1 MQVEVH
7 CFMFESRRSD
17 CSPRPQKPKIDDPNL
32 TPFRQEI
39 EMKPSQLMTH
49 KRKTLVGVAL
59 LMLVGLCTSV
69 QAQTAWPNK
78 AIRIVVPYAPG
89 GANDILARVVAEKLA
104 PALGQPVLVENKP
117 GAGAAVGTELV
128 VKSPPDGY
136 TLLMAA
142 SGPIVF
148 NPALV
153 AKLAYNPVTDLT
165 PISLAGSFPMILAVN
180 EASPAKTF
188 AELVTL
194 SKANPSKFNYSYPS
208 ASFQL
213 VMELVKA
220 KTGLK
225 ALNVP
230 YQGSAPSI
238 NAVLTQEVQMTLIDS
253 GPIAALLKAGK
264 LRALGV
270 TSEQR
275 LAAYPQVPTLKEQGI
290 DVSVNFWSGLLAPAG
305 TPAPIVKR
313 LQEEVA
319 RIMALPDVQE
329 RMGKLDIKP
338 VGSSSADFAKVI
350 SQEIQLWTQ
359 VAKENNIK
367 AE

>member
-1 MQVEVH
+1 
-7 CFMFESRRSD
+7 
-17 CSPRPQKPKIDDPNL
+17 
-32 TPFRQEI
+32 
-39 EMKPSQLMTH
+39 MKLSKKLTH
-49 KRKTLVGVAL
+49 KRQALLGMALITLSSLCGVA
-59 LMLVGLCTSV
+59 

-78 AIRIVVPYAPG
+78 PIKIVVPYAPG
-89 GANDILARVVAEKLA
+89 GANDILARVVAEKLT

-117 GAGAAVGTELV
+117 GAGAAIGTELV
-128 VKSPPDGY
+128 AKAAPDGY

-153 AKLAYNPVTDLT
+153 AKLSYNPVTDLS
-165 PISLAGSFPMILAVN
+165 PITLVGSFPMILAVN

-188 AELVTL
+188 TELVSMT
-194 SKANPSKFNYSYPS
+194 KANPNKFNYSYPS

-220 KTGLK
+220 KTGMK
-225 ALNVP
+225 AMNVP

-253 GPIAALLKAGK
+253 GPIAALLKSGK

-275 LAAYPQVPTLKEQGI
+275 LPAYPQVPTLKEQGI
-290 DVSVNFWSGLLAPAG
+290 DLSVNFWSGLLAPAG

-313 LQEEVA
+313 VQEEVA

-329 RMGKLDIKP
+329 RLGKLDIKP
-338 VGSSSADFAKVI
+338 VGGSSADLAKII

>member
-1 MQVEVH
+1 
-7 CFMFESRRSD
+7 
-17 CSPRPQKPKIDDPNL
+17 
-32 TPFRQEI
+32 
-39 EMKPSQLMTH
+39 MKLSKKLTH
-49 KRKTLVGVAL
+49 KRQALLGMALITLSSLCGVA
-59 LMLVGLCTSV
+59 

-78 AIRIVVPYAPG
+78 PIKIVVPYAPG

-117 GAGAAVGTELV
+117 GAGAAIGTELV
-128 VKSPPDGY
+128 AKAAPDGY
-136 TLLMAA
+136 TMLMAA

-153 AKLAYNPVTDLT
+153 AKLSYNPVTDLS
-165 PISLAGSFPMILAVN
+165 PITLVGSFPMILAVN

-188 AELVTL
+188 TELVSMT
-194 SKANPSKFNYSYPS
+194 KANPNKFNYSYPS

-220 KTGLK
+220 KTGMK
-225 ALNVP
+225 AMNVP

-253 GPIAALLKAGK
+253 GPIAALLKSGK

-275 LAAYPQVPTLKEQGI
+275 LPAYPQVPTLKEQGI
-290 DVSVNFWSGLLAPAG
+290 DLSVNFWSGLLAPAG

-313 LQEEVA
+313 VQEEVA

-329 RMGKLDIKP
+329 RLGKLDIKP
-338 VGSSSADFAKVI
+338 VGGSSADLAKII

>member
-1 MQVEVH
+1 
-7 CFMFESRRSD
+7 
-17 CSPRPQKPKIDDPNL
+17 
-32 TPFRQEI
+32 
-39 EMKPSQLMTH
+39 MKTTDSTAVLPI
-49 KRKTLVGVAL
+49 KRMAL
-59 LMLVGLCTSV
+59 LLSAVAIFWVPTFALA
-69 QAQTAWPNK
+69 QAAWPTK
-78 AIRIVVPYAPG
+78 SVKIVVPYAPG

-104 PALGQPVLVENKP
+104 PALGQPVVVENKP
-117 GAGAAVGTELV
+117 GAGAAIGTELV
-128 VKSPPDGY
+128 AKSAPDGY

-148 NPALV
+148 NPVLV
-153 AKLAYNPVTDLT
+153 AKLSYNPVTDLM
-165 PISLAGSFPMILAVN
+165 PISLVGSFPMILAVN
-180 EASPAKTF
+180 EASSAKTF
-188 AELVTL
+188 SELVNLT
-194 SKANPSKFNYSYPS
+194 KANPSKFNYSHPS

-213 VMELVKA
+213 VMELIKTQ
-220 KTGLK
+220 TGLK

-264 LRALGV
+264 LRALAV

-275 LAAYPQVPTLKEQGI
+275 LAAYPQVPTLKEQGV
-290 DVSVNFWSGLLAPAG
+290 DLSVNFWSGLLAPSG
-305 TPAPIVKR
+305 TPPVVVKR
-313 LQEEVA
+313 VQEEVA
-319 RIMALPDVQE
+319 RIMAMPDVKE

-338 VGSSSADFAKVI
+338 VGGASADFAKVI

-359 VAKENNIK
+359 VAKDNNIK

>member
-1 MQVEVH
+1 
-7 CFMFESRRSD
+7 
-17 CSPRPQKPKIDDPNL
+17 
-32 TPFRQEI
+32 
-39 EMKPSQLMTH
+39 MKTTDSTAVLPS
-49 KRKTLVGVAL
+49 KRMAL
-59 LMLVGLCTSV
+59 LLSAVAIFWVPTFALA
-69 QAQTAWPNK
+69 QAAWPTK
-78 AIRIVVPYAPG
+78 SVKIVVPYAPG

-104 PALGQPVLVENKP
+104 PALGQPVVVENKP
-117 GAGAAVGTELV
+117 GAGAAIGTELV
-128 VKSPPDGY
+128 AKSAPDGY

-148 NPALV
+148 NPVLV
-153 AKLAYNPVTDLT
+153 AKLSYNPVTDLM
-165 PISLAGSFPMILAVN
+165 PISLVGSFPMILAVN
-180 EASPAKTF
+180 EASSAKTF
-188 AELVTL
+188 SELVNLT
-194 SKANPSKFNYSYPS
+194 KANPSKFNYSHPS

-213 VMELVKA
+213 VMELIKTQ
-220 KTGLK
+220 TGLK

-264 LRALGV
+264 LRALAV

-275 LAAYPQVPTLKEQGI
+275 LAAYPQVPTLKEQGV
-290 DVSVNFWSGLLAPAG
+290 DLSVNFWSGLLAPSG
-305 TPAPIVKR
+305 TPPVVVKR
-313 LQEEVA
+313 VQEEVA
-319 RIMALPDVQE
+319 RIMAMPDVKE

-338 VGSSSADFAKVI
+338 VGGASADFAKVI

-359 VAKENNIK
+359 VAKDNNIK

>member
-1 MQVEVH
+1 MKSSSSS
-7 CFMFESRRSD
+7 FTRR
-17 CSPRPQKPKIDDPNL
+17 Q
-32 TPFRQEI
+32 
-39 EMKPSQLMTH
+39 
-49 KRKTLVGVAL
+49 AL
-59 LMLVGLCTSV
+59 LCAVMAVAALSPAVSLA
-69 QAQTAWPNK
+69 QAPWPAK
-78 AIRIVVPYAPG
+78 AVRIVVPYAPG

-104 PALGQPVLVENKP
+104 PALGQPVMVENKP
-117 GAGAAVGTELV
+117 GAGAAVGTEFV
-128 VKSPPDGY
+128 VKAAPDGY

-153 AKLAYNPVTDLT
+153 AKLAYNPMTDLV

-180 EASPAKTF
+180 EASPAKSF
-188 AELVTL
+188 NELVTL
-194 SKANPSKFNYSYPS
+194 SKANADKSNYSYPS

-220 KTGLK
+220 KSGLK

-253 GPIAALLKAGK
+253 GPIAALVKSGK
-264 LRALGV
+264 LRALAV

-275 LAAYPQVPTLKEQGI
+275 LASYPQVPTLKEQGI
-290 DVSVNFWSGLLAPAG
+290 DVAVNFWSGLLAPAG

-319 RIMALPDVQE
+319 RIMALPDVAE
-329 RMGKLDIKP
+329 RMAKLDIRP
-338 VGSSSADFAKVI
+338 VGGTSADFAKTI
-350 SQEIQLWTQ
+350 AAEIPLWKQ
-359 VAKENNIK
+359 VAKDNNIK
-367 AE
+367 PE

>member
-1 MQVEVH
+1 
-7 CFMFESRRSD
+7 
-17 CSPRPQKPKIDDPNL
+17 
-32 TPFRQEI
+32 
-39 EMKPSQLMTH
+39 MKTTDSTAVLPI
-49 KRKTLVGVAL
+49 KRMAL
-59 LMLVGLCTSV
+59 LLSAVAIFWVPTFALA
-69 QAQTAWPNK
+69 QAAWPTK
-78 AIRIVVPYAPG
+78 SVKIVVPYAPG

-104 PALGQPVLVENKP
+104 PALGQPVVVENKP
-117 GAGAAVGTELV
+117 GAGAAIGTELV
-128 VKSPPDGY
+128 AKSAPDGY

-148 NPALV
+148 NPVLV
-153 AKLAYNPVTDLT
+153 AKLSYNPVTDLM
-165 PISLAGSFPMILAVN
+165 PISLVGSFPMILAVN
-180 EASPAKTF
+180 EASSAKTF
-188 AELVTL
+188 SELVNLT
-194 SKANPSKFNYSYPS
+194 KANPSKFNYSHPS

-213 VMELVKA
+213 VMELIKTQ
-220 KTGLK
+220 TGLK

-264 LRALGV
+264 LRALAV

-275 LAAYPQVPTLKEQGI
+275 LAAYPQVPTLREQGV
-290 DVSVNFWSGLLAPAG
+290 DLSVNFWSGLLAPSG
-305 TPAPIVKR
+305 TPPVVVKR
-313 LQEEVA
+313 VQEEVA
-319 RIMALPDVQE
+319 RIMAMPDVKE

-338 VGSSSADFAKVI
+338 VGGASADFAKVI

-359 VAKENNIK
+359 VAKDNNIK

>member
-1 MQVEVH
+1 MTTRLTSP
-7 CFMFESRRSD
+7 SRR
-17 CSPRPQKPKIDDPNL
+17 KL
-32 TPFRQEI
+32 TAAAAL
-39 EMKPSQLMTH
+39 SLAASVAASLA
-49 KRKTLVGVAL
+49 TLAPAQ
-59 LMLVGLCTSV
+59 SWA
-69 QAQTAWPNK
+69 QAAWPAK
-78 AIRIVVPYAPG
+78 PVRIVVPYAPG

-117 GAGAAVGTELV
+117 GAGAAVGTEFV
-128 VKSPPDGY
+128 VKAPPDGY

-153 AKLAYNPVTDLT
+153 AKLSYNPITDLV

-180 EASPAKTF
+180 EASPAKNF
-188 AELVTL
+188 NELVAL
-194 SKANPSKFNYSYPS
+194 SKANADKTNYSYPS

-220 KTGLK
+220 KSGLK

-253 GPIAALLKAGK
+253 GPIAALVKSGK
-264 LRALGV
+264 LRALAV

-275 LAAYPQVPTLKEQGI
+275 LASYPQVPTLKEQGI
-290 DVSVNFWSGLLAPAG
+290 DLAVNFWSGLLAPAG

-313 LQEEVA
+313 LQEEMA
-319 RIMALPDVQE
+319 RIMALPDVAE
-329 RMGKLDIKP
+329 RMAKLDIRP
-338 VGSSSADFAKVI
+338 VGSSSADFAKTI
-350 SQEIQLWTQ
+350 ATEIPLWTQ
-359 VAKENNIK
+359 VAKDNNIK
-367 AE
+367 AQ